1 MSAGWVAGS
10 VRARVLAGR
19 RIGAAECRRV
29 AMCGSL
35 AGALAMLDTTPYRV
49 GPAFRKVDSGDLR
62 QQLGAAQFAIAGRVL
77 WDLRVLAGWLPQ
89 GGASIMRALAGWFEI
104 ANVAERLRE
113 LDGGEPGQYFEI
125 GALATAWPRLQRAPT
140 SADMR
145 AILAASAWNDPG
157 GDTAEAV
164 QAGLRARWAQRVAQ
178 LGEPARTWAAAALA
192 LLIAAEPS
200 GADQPGIAVLTSVAS
215 SLLGPAAGAPTAA
228 ELAAALPGRVAWVL
242 KPGTS
247 SGDLWRCEAGWWA
260 RVEREGHALLAGTG
274 FDYQPVIGAAV
285 VLAADA
291 RRLCSALEITAR
303 GGNGIEVF
311 DAVA

>member
-1 MSAGWVAGS
+1 MSAGWVAGG
-10 VRARVLAGR
+10 VRARVLASR
-19 RIGAAECRRV
+19 RIGAAQSRRV
-29 AMCGSL
+29 ATCGSL
-35 AGALAMLDTTPYRV
+35 ADAVAMLDATAYRIAP
-49 GPAFRKVDSGDLR
+49 GLWRTGSRDPR
-62 QQLGAAQFAIAGRVL
+62 QQLGAAQYAIAGRVL

-113 LDGGEPGQYFEI
+113 MDGGEPGQYFEL
-125 GALATAWPRLQRAPT
+125 GALATAWPRLRRAPT

-164 QAGLRARWAQRVAQ
+164 QAGMRARWAQRVAQ
-178 LGEPARTWAAAALA
+178 LGEPARTWAGAALA
-192 LLIAAEPS
+192 LLVAAEPS
-200 GADQPGIAVLTSVAS
+200 GGDQLGNAVLTSVAS

-228 ELAAALPGRVAWVL
+228 ELAATLPGRLAWVL
-242 KPGTS
+242 DPGTS
-247 SGDLWRCEAGWWA
+247 AGDLWRCEAGWWA
-260 RVEREGHALLAGTG
+260 RVEREGHALLAGAG
-274 FDYQPVIGAAV
+274 FDYKPVVGAAV

-291 RRLCSALEITAR
+291 RRLCSALEIAAR
-303 GGNGIEVF
+303 GGSGIEVF